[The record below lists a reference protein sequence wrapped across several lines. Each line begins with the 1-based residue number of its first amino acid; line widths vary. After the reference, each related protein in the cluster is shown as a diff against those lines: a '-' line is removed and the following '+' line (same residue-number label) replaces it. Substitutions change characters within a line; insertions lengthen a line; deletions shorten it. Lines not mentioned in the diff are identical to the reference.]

1 MQEIDFF
8 RTPFFLFKAD
18 KNFAEK
24 ISDEIKDILK
34 NKKRID
40 YINYGSQVKVENRNK
55 VPVPPLSDLN
65 LNIQTSIGGFINN
78 KDSGFNYRKIEDFP
92 SEIRNHM
99 IENTKQ
105 IPIPLKFGDIWTNVT
120 SNNDYNRCH
129 NHKDEGDLVFVL
141 YLTKGTLWIQNP
153 NQRVRLDKVYKT
165 IGSSISLDF
174 NIGDMIVFPSDIHH
188 WVEPFDGDYDRIT
201 IAGNMWIPDQPWMS
215 PEFQKFQN
223 KLKE

>member
-1 MQEIDFF
+1 MKEIDFF

-34 NKKRID
+34 NKKRVD

-55 VPVPPLSDLN
+55 IPVHPLSDLN
-65 LNIQTSIGGFINN
+65 LNIQTSIGGFVNN
-78 KDSGFNYRKIEDFP
+78 KDSGFNYKKIEDFP
-92 SEIRNHM
+92 NQIRKHI
-99 IENTKQ
+99 IENVKQ
-105 IPIPLKFGDIWTNVT
+105 IPIPLEFSSIWTNVT

-129 NHKDEGDLVFVL
+129 NHKDEADLVFVL

-174 NIGDMIVFPSDIHH
+174 NIGDMIVFPSDIQH
-188 WVEPFDGDYDRIT
+188 WVEPFDEDYDRIT

>member
-8 RTPFFLFKAD
+8 RTPYFLFKSD
-18 KNFAEK
+18 KNFAEQ

-34 NKKRID
+34 NKKRVD

-65 LNIQTSIGGFINN
+65 LNIQTSIGGFVNN
-78 KDSGFNYRKIEDFP
+78 KDSGFNYKKIEDFP
-92 SEIRNHM
+92 NQIRKHI
-99 IENTKQ
+99 IENVKQ
-105 IPIPLKFGDIWTNVT
+105 IPIPLEFSSIWTNVT

-129 NHKDEGDLVFVL
+129 NHKDEADLVFVL

-174 NIGDMIVFPSDIHH
+174 NIGDMIVFPSDIQH
-188 WVEPFDGDYDRIT
+188 WVEPFDEDYDRIT

>member
-1 MQEIDFF
+1 MKEIDFF

-65 LNIQTSIGGFINN
+65 LNIQTSIGGFVNN
-78 KDSGFNYRKIEDFP
+78 KDSGFNYKKIEDFP
-92 SEIRNHM
+92 NQIRKHI
-99 IENTKQ
+99 IENVKQ
-105 IPIPLKFGDIWTNVT
+105 IPIPLEFSSIWTNVT

-141 YLTKGTLWIQNP
+141 YVTKGTLWIQNP

-174 NIGDMIVFPSDIHH
+174 NIGDMIVFPSDIQH
-188 WVEPFDGDYDRIT
+188 WVEPFDEDYDRIT

>member
-55 VPVPPLSDLN
+55 IPVHPLSDLN
-65 LNIQTSIGGFINN
+65 LNIQTSIGGFVNN
-78 KDSGFNYRKIEDFP
+78 KDSGFNYKKIEDFP
-92 SEIRNHM
+92 NQIRKHI
-99 IENTKQ
+99 IENVKQ
-105 IPIPLKFGDIWTNVT
+105 IPIPLEFSSIWTNVT

-129 NHKDEGDLVFVL
+129 NHKDEADLVFVL

>member
-18 KNFAEK
+18 ENFAEK

-34 NKKRID
+34 DKKRID
-40 YINYGSQVKVENRNK
+40 YLSYNK
-55 VPVPPLSDLN
+55 EKITDKYPVLPLSDLDFNINTSVGGFLNNEGN
-65 LNIQTSIGGFINN
+65 LTSINN
-78 KDSGFNYRKIEDFP
+78 IP
-92 SEIRNHM
+92 SKIRNHI
-99 IENTKQ
+99 IENIKQ
-105 IPIPLKFGDIWTNVT
+105 IPISLEFEDVWVNIT
-120 SNNDYNRCH
+120 SSTDYNRVH
-129 NHKDEGDLVFVL
+129 NHKEVDLVFVL

-153 NQRVRLDKVYKT
+153 NQRLKLDKVYKN

-201 IAGNMWIPDQPWMS
+201 IAGNLSI
-215 PEFQKFQN
+215 N
-223 KLKE
+223 

>member
-1 MQEIDFF
+1 MKEIDFF

-18 KNFAEK
+18 KNFAEQ

-34 NKKRID
+34 NKKRVD

-55 VPVPPLSDLN
+55 IPVHPLSGLD
-65 LNIQTSIGGFINN
+65 LNIQTSIGGFVNN
-78 KDSGFNYRKIEDFP
+78 KDSGFNYKKIEDFP
-92 SEIRNHM
+92 NQIRKHI
-99 IENTKQ
+99 IENVKQ
-105 IPIPLKFGDIWTNVT
+105 IPIPLEFSSIWTNVT

-174 NIGDMIVFPSDIHH
+174 NIADMIVFPSDIHH

>member
-34 NKKRID
+34 NKKRVD

-55 VPVPPLSDLN
+55 IPVHPLSGLD
-65 LNIQTSIGGFINN
+65 LNIQTSIGGFVNN
-78 KDSGFNYRKIEDFP
+78 KDSGFNYKKIEDFP
-92 SEIRNHM
+92 NQIRKHI
-99 IENTKQ
+99 IENVKQ
-105 IPIPLKFGDIWTNVT
+105 IPIPLEFSSIWTNVT

-129 NHKDEGDLVFVL
+129 NHKDEADLVFVL

-153 NQRVRLDKVYKT
+153 NQRLRLDKVYK

-174 NIGDMIVFPSDIHH
+174 NIGDMIVFPSDIQH
-188 WVEPFDGDYDRIT
+188 WVEPFDEDYDRIT